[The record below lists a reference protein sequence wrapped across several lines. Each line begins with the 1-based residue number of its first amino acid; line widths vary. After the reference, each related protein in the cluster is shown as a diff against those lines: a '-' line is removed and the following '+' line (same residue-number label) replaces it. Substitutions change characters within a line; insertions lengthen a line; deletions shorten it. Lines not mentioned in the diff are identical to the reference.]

1 MTDAD
6 TEADTETVPDS
17 ADTGG
22 NDTTPAEPDSEPRD
36 SETTATDDHTTQR
49 MTDTDSE
56 TERAETDDQG
66 VDEHHA
72 DDADDSHGEVTNTR
86 AILVGS
92 VGGSS
97 GKTAVALALATLAQE
112 RGLDVG
118 YAKPKGT
125 RLRSRVGKTLD
136 EDPMLARELLGT
148 DDEMHEM
155 EPVVYS
161 PTFVE
166 GAIRGMET
174 PEEIHQQVQDS
185 YAAVADDRDLVVI
198 EGGDSLATGG
208 VVELTDPAVAELL
221 DAEILLVADHE
232 EPGDVDDVLA
242 AAGDAGDRLAGVL
255 FNRIAD
261 ADYDDVAAD
270 VAPFLESRGVP
281 AVGVVPRLQE
291 LAGVSVEALA
301 SELGADVLTDTG
313 SDALV
318 GGFLVGAMGS
328 DAALRHM
335 RRRRDV
341 AVITGGDRSDV
352 LTAAIDAGGVSC
364 LVLTGGHRPSGA
376 ILGKAETAGVPV
388 LLVNTDT
395 LTAVERAEDVIHDGR
410 TRDEETVALMRDLL
424 VDHADVDELLGS
436 T

>member
-1 MTDAD
+1 MTDD
-6 TEADTETVPDS
+6 TE
-17 ADTGG
+17 
-22 NDTTPAEPDSEPRD
+22 DTTGVGSTPNDSPPENGPATESDSTAATE
-36 SETTATDDHTTQR
+36 ATD
-49 MTDTDSE
+49 
-56 TERAETDDQG
+56 
-66 VDEHHA
+66 
-72 DDADDSHGEVTNTR
+72 

-92 VGGSS
+92 VAGSG
-97 GKTAVALALATLAQE
+97 GKTAVALALARLAQD

-136 EDPMLARELLGT
+136 EDPMLARELLGN
-148 DDEMHEM
+148 DDEVHEM

-166 GAIRGMET
+166 GAIEGR
-174 PEEIHQQVQDS
+174 EEPAVLQERVQES
-185 YAAVADDRDLVVI
+185 FATVAEDRDLVVI

-208 VVELTDPAVAELL
+208 AVGLSDPEVAELL
-221 DAEILLVADHE
+221 DAQILLVADHD

-242 AAGDAGDRLAGVL
+242 AAADAGDRLGGVL

-261 ADYDDVAAD
+261 ADYETVAAD
-270 VAPFLESRGVP
+270 LAPFLDGRGVP
-281 AVGVVPRLQE
+281 SLGVIPREPE
-291 LAGVSVEALA
+291 LAGVDVATLTD
-301 SELGADVLTDTG
+301 ELGAETLTDT
-313 SDALV
+313 DADGLV
-318 GGFLVGAMGS
+318 RGFLVGAMGG
-328 DAALRHM
+328 DAALRHI

-388 LLVNTDT
+388 LLVDTDT
-395 LTAVERAEDVIHDGR
+395 LTAVERAEDVVHDGR
-410 TRDEETVALMRDLL
+410 TRDAETVATMRELL
-424 VDHADVDELLGS
+424 TDHADVAAILDL
-436 T
+436 

>member
-1 MTDAD
+1 MTDD
-6 TEADTETVPDS
+6 TE
-17 ADTGG
+17 
-22 NDTTPAEPDSEPRD
+22 DTTGVGSTPNDSPPEDGPATESDSTAATE
-36 SETTATDDHTTQR
+36 ATD
-49 MTDTDSE
+49 
-56 TERAETDDQG
+56 
-66 VDEHHA
+66 
-72 DDADDSHGEVTNTR
+72 

-92 VGGSS
+92 VAGSG
-97 GKTAVALALATLAQE
+97 GKTAVALALARLAQD

-136 EDPMLARELLGT
+136 EDPMLARELLGN
-148 DDEMHEM
+148 DDEVHEM

-166 GAIRGMET
+166 GAIEGR
-174 PEEIHQQVQDS
+174 EEP
-185 YAAVADDRDLVVI
+185 AVLQERVRESFATVAEGRDLVVI

-208 VVELTDPAVAELL
+208 AVGLSDPEVAELL
-221 DAEILLVADHE
+221 DAQILLVADHD

-242 AAGDAGDRLAGVL
+242 AAADAGDRLGGVL

-261 ADYDDVAAD
+261 ADYETVAAD
-270 VAPFLESRGVP
+270 LAPFLDGRGVP
-281 AVGVVPRLQE
+281 SLGVIPREPE
-291 LAGVSVEALA
+291 LAGVDVATLTD
-301 SELGADVLTDTG
+301 ELGAETLTDT
-313 SDALV
+313 DADGLV
-318 GGFLVGAMGS
+318 RGFLVGAMGG
-328 DAALRHM
+328 DAALRHI

-388 LLVNTDT
+388 LLVDTDT
-395 LTAVERAEDVIHDGR
+395 LTAVERAEDVVHDGR
-410 TRDEETVALMRDLL
+410 TRDAETVATMRELL
-424 VDHADVDELLGS
+424 TDHADVAAILDL
-436 T
+436 

>member
-1 MTDAD
+1 MTDD
-6 TEADTETVPDS
+6 TE
-17 ADTGG
+17 
-22 NDTTPAEPDSEPRD
+22 DTTGVGSTPNNSPPENGPATESDSTAATE
-36 SETTATDDHTTQR
+36 ATD
-49 MTDTDSE
+49 
-56 TERAETDDQG
+56 
-66 VDEHHA
+66 
-72 DDADDSHGEVTNTR
+72 

-92 VGGSS
+92 VAGSG
-97 GKTAVALALATLAQE
+97 GKTAVALALARLAQD

-136 EDPMLARELLGT
+136 EDPMLARELLGN
-148 DDEMHEM
+148 DDEVHEM

-166 GAIRGMET
+166 GAIEGR
-174 PEEIHQQVQDS
+174 EEPAVLQERVQES
-185 YAAVADDRDLVVI
+185 FATVAEGRDLVVI

-208 VVELTDPAVAELL
+208 AVGLSDPEVAELL
-221 DAEILLVADHE
+221 DAQILLVADHD

-242 AAGDAGDRLAGVL
+242 AAADAGDRLGGVL

-261 ADYDDVAAD
+261 ADYETVAAD
-270 VAPFLESRGVP
+270 LAPFLDGRGVP
-281 AVGVVPRLQE
+281 SLGVIPREPE
-291 LAGVSVEALA
+291 LAGVDVATLTD
-301 SELGADVLTDTG
+301 ELGAETLTDT
-313 SDALV
+313 DADGLV
-318 GGFLVGAMGS
+318 RGFLVGAMGG
-328 DAALRHM
+328 DAALRHI

-388 LLVNTDT
+388 LLVDTDT
-395 LTAVERAEDVIHDGR
+395 LTAVERAEDVVHDGR
-410 TRDEETVALMRDLL
+410 TRDAETVATMRELL
-424 VDHADVDELLGS
+424 TDHADVAAILDL
-436 T
+436 

>member
-1 MTDAD
+1 
-6 TEADTETVPDS
+6 
-17 ADTGG
+17 
-22 NDTTPAEPDSEPRD
+22 
-36 SETTATDDHTTQR
+36 
-49 MTDTDSE
+49 MTDTDTDTATDGSA
-56 TERAETDDQG
+56 TDDPERATETDATDT
-66 VDEHHA
+66 
-72 DDADDSHGEVTNTR
+72 DATDTDATDPETD
-86 AILVGS
+86 AILIGS
-92 VGGSS
+92 VDGSG

-148 DDEMHEM
+148 DDEIHEM

-166 GAIRGMET
+166 GAVRGMEDT
-174 PEEIHQQVQDS
+174 DELREQVRES
-185 YAAVADDRDLVVI
+185 FTTVAEGRDLVVI

-208 VVELTDPAVAELL
+208 VVDLTDPQVAALL
-221 DAEILLVADHE
+221 DAEILLVADYE
-232 EPGDVDDVLA
+232 TPGDVDGVLA
-242 AAGDAGDRLAGVL
+242 AADDAGDRLAGVL
-255 FNRIAD
+255 FNRVTD
-261 ADYDDVAAD
+261 AQYDDVAAD

-281 AVGVVPRLQE
+281 ALGVLPRRSE
-291 LAGVSVEALA
+291 LAGVTVDALA
-301 SELGADVLTDTG
+301 SELGAERLTDAG
-313 SDALV
+313 GDELV
-318 GGFLVGAMGS
+318 EGFLVGAMGG

-335 RRRRDV
+335 RRRKDV

-352 LTAAIDAGGVSC
+352 LTAAVDAGVSC

-388 LLVNTDT
+388 LLLNTDT

-410 TRDEETVALMRDLL
+410 TRDAETVAVMRELL
-424 VDHADVDELLGS
+424 SDHADVETILA
-436 T
+436 

>member
-1 MTDAD
+1 MTDD
-6 TEADTETVPDS
+6 TE
-17 ADTGG
+17 
-22 NDTTPAEPDSEPRD
+22 DTTGVGSTPNDSPPEDGSATEND
-36 SETTATDDHTTQR
+36 STRATEATD
-49 MTDTDSE
+49 
-56 TERAETDDQG
+56 
-66 VDEHHA
+66 
-72 DDADDSHGEVTNTR
+72 

-92 VGGSS
+92 VAGSG
-97 GKTAVALALATLAQE
+97 GKTAVALALARLAQD

-148 DDEMHEM
+148 DDEVHEM

-166 GAIRGMET
+166 GAIEGR
-174 PEEIHQQVQDS
+174 EEPAVLQERVQES
-185 YAAVADDRDLVVI
+185 FATVAEGRDLVVI

-208 VVELTDPAVAELL
+208 AVGLSDPAVAELL
-221 DAEILLVADHE
+221 DAQILLVADHD
-232 EPGDVDDVLA
+232 EPGDVDGVLA
-242 AAGDAGDRLAGVL
+242 AAADAGDRLGGVL

-261 ADYDDVAAD
+261 ADYETVAAD
-270 VAPFLESRGVP
+270 LAPFLDGRGVP
-281 AVGVVPRLQE
+281 SLGVIPREPE
-291 LAGVSVEALA
+291 LAGVDVATLTD
-301 SELGADVLTDTG
+301 ELGAETLTDT
-313 SDALV
+313 DADGLV
-318 GGFLVGAMGS
+318 RGFLVGAMGG
-328 DAALRHM
+328 DAALRHI

-388 LLVNTDT
+388 LLVDTDT
-395 LTAVERAEDVIHDGR
+395 LTAVERAEDMVHDGR
-410 TRDEETVALMRDLL
+410 TRDAETVATMR
-424 VDHADVDELLGS
+424 ELLADH
-436 T
+436 TDVAAILDL

>member
-1 MTDAD
+1 MTDD
-6 TEADTETVPDS
+6 TE
-17 ADTGG
+17 
-22 NDTTPAEPDSEPRD
+22 DTTGVGSTPNDSPPEDGSATEND
-36 SETTATDDHTTQR
+36 STRATEATD
-49 MTDTDSE
+49 
-56 TERAETDDQG
+56 
-66 VDEHHA
+66 
-72 DDADDSHGEVTNTR
+72 

-92 VGGSS
+92 VAGSG
-97 GKTAVALALATLAQE
+97 GKTAVALALARLAQD

-148 DDEMHEM
+148 DDEVHEM

-166 GAIRGMET
+166 GAIEGR
-174 PEEIHQQVQDS
+174 EEPAVLQERVQES
-185 YAAVADDRDLVVI
+185 FATVAEGRDLVVI

-208 VVELTDPAVAELL
+208 AVGLSDPAVAELL
-221 DAEILLVADHE
+221 DAQILLVADHD
-232 EPGDVDDVLA
+232 EPGDVDGVLA
-242 AAGDAGDRLAGVL
+242 AAADAGDRLGGVL

-261 ADYDDVAAD
+261 ADYETVAAD
-270 VAPFLESRGVP
+270 LAPFLDGRGVP
-281 AVGVVPRLQE
+281 SLGVIPRE
-291 LAGVSVEALA
+291 PKLAGVDVATLTD
-301 SELGADVLTDTG
+301 ELGAETLTDT
-313 SDALV
+313 DADGLV
-318 GGFLVGAMGS
+318 RGFLVGAMGG
-328 DAALRHM
+328 DAALRHI

-388 LLVNTDT
+388 LLVDTDT
-395 LTAVERAEDVIHDGR
+395 LTAVERAEDVVHDGR
-410 TRDEETVALMRDLL
+410 TRDAETVATMRELL
-424 VDHADVDELLGS
+424 TDHADVAAILDL
-436 T
+436 

>member
-1 MTDAD
+1 MTDD
-6 TEADTETVPDS
+6 TD
-17 ADTGG
+17 
-22 NDTTPAEPDSEPRD
+22 DTTGEGSTPTDTRESG
-36 SETTATDDHTTQR
+36 TAT
-49 MTDTDSE
+49 
-56 TERAETDDQG
+56 TEEQ
-66 VDEHHA
+66 
-72 DDADDSHGEVTNTR
+72 STN
-86 AILVGS
+86 ALLVGS
-92 VGGSS
+92 VAGSG

-148 DDEMHEM
+148 DDEVHEM

-166 GAIRGMET
+166 GAIEGRED
-174 PEEIHQQVQDS
+174 PAVLRERVEES
-185 YAAVADDRDLVVI
+185 FATVAEGRDLVVI
-198 EGGDSLATGG
+198 EGGDSLATGSAVG
-208 VVELTDPAVAELL
+208 LSDPEVAELL
-221 DAEILLVADHE
+221 DAQILLLADHD

-242 AAGDAGDRLAGVL
+242 AAADAGDRLGGVL

-261 ADYDDVAAD
+261 ADYETVAAD
-270 VAPFLESRGVP
+270 LAPFLEGRGVP
-281 AVGVVPRLQE
+281 SLGVLPRDPS
-291 LAGVSVEALA
+291 LAGVDVATLTD
-301 SELGADVLTDTG
+301 ELGAETLTETPGDG
-313 SDALV
+313 LV
-318 GGFLVGAMGS
+318 RGFLVGAMGG
-328 DAALRHM
+328 DAALRHI

-388 LLVNTDT
+388 LLVDTDT
-395 LTAVERAEDVIHDGR
+395 LTAVERAEEVVHDGR
-410 TRDEETVALMRDLL
+410 TRDAETVATMR
-424 VDHADVDELLGS
+424 ELL
-436 T
+436 TDHTDVAAILDL

>member
-1 MTDAD
+1 MTDD
-6 TEADTETVPDS
+6 TEDTTGVGSTPNDSPPEDGSATESDSTGATET
-17 ADTGG
+17 
-22 NDTTPAEPDSEPRD
+22 
-36 SETTATDDHTTQR
+36 TD
-49 MTDTDSE
+49 
-56 TERAETDDQG
+56 
-66 VDEHHA
+66 
-72 DDADDSHGEVTNTR
+72 

-92 VGGSS
+92 VAGSG
-97 GKTAVALALATLAQE
+97 GKTAVALALARLAQD

-136 EDPMLARELLGT
+136 EDPMLARELLGN
-148 DDEMHEM
+148 DDEVHEM

-166 GAIRGMET
+166 GAIEGR
-174 PEEIHQQVQDS
+174 EEPAVLQERVQES
-185 YAAVADDRDLVVI
+185 FAIVAEGRDLVVI

-208 VVELTDPAVAELL
+208 AVGLSDPEVAELL
-221 DAEILLVADHE
+221 DAQILLVADHD

-242 AAGDAGDRLAGVL
+242 AAADAGDRLGGVL

-261 ADYDDVAAD
+261 ADYETVAAD
-270 VAPFLESRGVP
+270 LAPFLDGRGVP
-281 AVGVVPRLQE
+281 SLGVIPREPE
-291 LAGVSVEALA
+291 LAGVDVATLTD
-301 SELGADVLTDTG
+301 ELGAETLTDT
-313 SDALV
+313 DADGLV
-318 GGFLVGAMGS
+318 RGFLVGAMGG
-328 DAALRHM
+328 DAALRHI

-388 LLVNTDT
+388 LLVDTDT
-395 LTAVERAEDVIHDGR
+395 LTAVERAEDVVHDGR
-410 TRDEETVALMRDLL
+410 TRDAETVATMRELL
-424 VDHADVDELLGS
+424 TDHADVAAILDL
-436 T
+436 

>member
-1 MTDAD
+1 MTDNTEDTTGVGSTPNDSPPEDGPATESD
-6 TEADTETVPDS
+6 STAATEA
-17 ADTGG
+17 
-22 NDTTPAEPDSEPRD
+22 
-36 SETTATDDHTTQR
+36 TD
-49 MTDTDSE
+49 
-56 TERAETDDQG
+56 
-66 VDEHHA
+66 
-72 DDADDSHGEVTNTR
+72 

-92 VGGSS
+92 VAGSG
-97 GKTAVALALATLAQE
+97 GKTAVALALARLAQD

-136 EDPMLARELLGT
+136 EDPMLARELLGN
-148 DDEMHEM
+148 DDEVHEM

-166 GAIRGMET
+166 GAIEGR
-174 PEEIHQQVQDS
+174 EEP
-185 YAAVADDRDLVVI
+185 AVLQERVRESFATVAEGRDLVVI

-208 VVELTDPAVAELL
+208 AVGLSDPEVAELL
-221 DAEILLVADHE
+221 DAQILLVADHD

-242 AAGDAGDRLAGVL
+242 AAADAGDRLGGVL

-261 ADYDDVAAD
+261 ADYETVAAD
-270 VAPFLESRGVP
+270 LAPFLNGRGVP
-281 AVGVVPRLQE
+281 SLGVIPREPE
-291 LAGVSVEALA
+291 LAGVDVATLTD
-301 SELGADVLTDTG
+301 ELGAETLTDT
-313 SDALV
+313 DADGLV
-318 GGFLVGAMGS
+318 RGFLVGAMGG
-328 DAALRHM
+328 DAALRHI

-388 LLVNTDT
+388 LLVDTDT
-395 LTAVERAEDVIHDGR
+395 LTAVERAEDVVHDGR
-410 TRDEETVALMRDLL
+410 TRDAETVATMRELL
-424 VDHADVDELLGS
+424 TDHADVATILDL
-436 T
+436 